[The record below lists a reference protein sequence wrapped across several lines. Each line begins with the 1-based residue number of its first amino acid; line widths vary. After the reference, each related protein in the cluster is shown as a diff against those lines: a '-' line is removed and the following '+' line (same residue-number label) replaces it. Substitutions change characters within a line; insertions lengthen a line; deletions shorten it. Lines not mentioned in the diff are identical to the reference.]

1 MLEFSVSMG
10 ADLFLCGFPHK
21 YNFQENV
28 REEKV
33 IF

>member
-10 ADLFLCGFPHK
+10 VDLFHK
-21 YNFQENV
+21 YDFQENV
-28 REEKV
+28 MEEKV